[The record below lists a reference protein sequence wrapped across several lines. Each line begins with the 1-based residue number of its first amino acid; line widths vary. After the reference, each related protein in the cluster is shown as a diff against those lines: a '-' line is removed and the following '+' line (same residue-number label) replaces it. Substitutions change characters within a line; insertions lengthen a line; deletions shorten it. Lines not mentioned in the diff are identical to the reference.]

1 MCAFTQKNT
10 VCSTNYL
17 MIFLGKFLCRN
28 FSTRWDLQEENLPF
42 EVPKGKYRSKGSDLV
57 RCEKVAAHRERILF
71 QLYFSTA
78 LRNVGRKSF
87 SNRNFPESGI
97 VTRVLF

>member
-1 MCAFTQKNT
+1 MCAITQKNT

-17 MIFLGKFLCRN
+17 RIFLGKFLGRN
-28 FSTRWDLQEENLPF
+28 FFNQVDLTGRNLPF

-57 RCEKVAAHRERILF
+57 RCEKVAAHREHVLS